1 MDTITNEVGAGRRR
15 RRKHSAEFKAQVVAA
30 CARPGVS
37 IAAIAMANGVNANL
51 ARRWVIASERG
62 ERAER
67 VQVASV
73 AAGIA
78 PPTFVPLRLQ
88 RQPTDSELAPADIRI
103 ELRRGATAINVSWPC
118 TAAAQCAVWLREL
131 LR

>member
-1 MDTITNEVGAGRRR
+1 MNTISNEVSAGRRR
-15 RRKHSAEFKAQVVAA
+15 RRNHSAEFKAQVVAA
-30 CARPGVS
+30 CGQPGVS

-62 ERAER
+62 DR
-67 VQVASV
+67 VQVAAV
-73 AAGIA
+73 AAGVA
-78 PPTFVPLRLQ
+78 SPAFVPLQLPL
-88 RQPTDSELAPADIRI
+88 QPTDSDPAPAEIRI

-118 TAAAQCAVWLREL
+118 TAAAQCAAWMREL